1 MRSDYTQED
10 SPLVLVAR
18 GVSKQNDNRK
28 S

>member
-1 MRSDYTQED
+1 MRSDYTQVD
-10 SPLVLVAR
+10 LPLVLVAR